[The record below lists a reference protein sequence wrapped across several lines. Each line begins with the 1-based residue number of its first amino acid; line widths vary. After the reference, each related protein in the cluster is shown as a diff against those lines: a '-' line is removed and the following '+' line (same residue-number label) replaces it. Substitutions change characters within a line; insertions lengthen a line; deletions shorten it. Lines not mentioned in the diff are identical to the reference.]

1 MKKNGIKKKIF
12 YIIQIG
18 DKSNIIS
25 RIFDFFIVAVILS
38 NILVM
43 YLQTFEQLQEYMNIF
58 KAVEIGT
65 TLVFCVEYVLRI
77 WTADY
82 LYPEYGKIKSRLKF
96 LISYDG
102 VVDLLTIIPVFFLTG
117 FIAFRMLRV
126 VRILHLFR
134 INAKNDSFNVITSVL
149 LKKSNQ
155 IISSI
160 FIIFILMLASSLCMY
175 SAEHNVQPE
184 VFKNAFSGI
193 WWSVSTVLTVG
204 YGDIYP
210 ITVLGKCMAIIIAF
224 MGVLLVAIPTGIISA
239 GFVEQY
245 RKEQSEGMH
254 ILDIKKIGELLI
266 TKDHAFIGK
275 KIVDVME
282 QHNVTVYLLM
292 RDGMSIVPTTELE
305 VKEGDILII
314 QSNTIIKKISSS

>member
-43 YLQTFEQLQEYMNIF
+43 YLQTFEQLQKYMNIF

-126 VRILHLFR
+126 V
-134 INAKNDSFNVITSVL
+134 
-149 LKKSNQ
+149 
-155 IISSI
+155 
-160 FIIFILMLASSLCMY
+160 
-175 SAEHNVQPE
+175 
-184 VFKNAFSGI
+184 
-193 WWSVSTVLTVG
+193 
-204 YGDIYP
+204 
-210 ITVLGKCMAIIIAF
+210 
-224 MGVLLVAIPTGIISA
+224 
-239 GFVEQY
+239 
-245 RKEQSEGMH
+245 
-254 ILDIKKIGELLI
+254 
-266 TKDHAFIGK
+266 
-275 KIVDVME
+275 
-282 QHNVTVYLLM
+282 
-292 RDGMSIVPTTELE
+292 
-305 VKEGDILII
+305 
-314 QSNTIIKKISSS
+314 